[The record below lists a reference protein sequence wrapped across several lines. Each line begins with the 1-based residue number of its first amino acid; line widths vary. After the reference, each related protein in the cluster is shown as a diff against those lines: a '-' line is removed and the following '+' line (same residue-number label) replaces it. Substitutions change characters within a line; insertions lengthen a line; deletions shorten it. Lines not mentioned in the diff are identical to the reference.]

1 MTNLKEKIDNIPACF
16 CRLCHHF
23 QRVNFN
29 GYNNVTNRQG
39 FCMLGQLEGHYSLYI
54 SSSVS
59 KDCMGYIFNEEHAK
73 ITIAENGLNN
83 DINDFLNSLEDKRTK
98 NSKLAQPII
107 NAQVA
112 FFKQNEHIRD
122 SMGWILALQNMRKLG
137 IDYFRQS
144 NEERYKNVYNM
155 VSLRK
160 TDYNKFLAQVSVEIH
175 NRFCDCDCI
184 GVKGE
189 ENV

>member
-1 MTNLKEKIDNIPACF
+1 MTTLKDEIDNLPACF
-16 CRLCHHF
+16 CRSCHHF

-29 GYNNVTNRQG
+29 GYGNVTNRQG
-39 FCMLGQLEGHYSLYI
+39 FCMLGQLEGSYHLYI

-59 KDCMGYIFNEEHAK
+59 KDCMGYIFSDEHAE
-73 ITIAENGLNN
+73 ITKAEVELNN

-98 NSKLAQPII
+98 NSKLAQPIKD
-107 NAQVA
+107 AQIE
-112 FFKQNEHIRD
+112 FFKQNDHMWD
-122 SMGWILALQNMRKLG
+122 SMGWISAMQNMRTIG
-137 IDYFRQS
+137 DDYFRQA
-144 NEERYKNVYNM
+144 NEEQYKNVYDM

-184 GVKGE
+184 GVKQGDD
-189 ENV
+189 